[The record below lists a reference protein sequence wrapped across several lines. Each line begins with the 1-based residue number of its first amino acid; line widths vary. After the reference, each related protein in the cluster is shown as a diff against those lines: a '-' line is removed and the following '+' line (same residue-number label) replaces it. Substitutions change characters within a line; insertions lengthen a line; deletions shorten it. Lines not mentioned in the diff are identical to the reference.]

1 VPVFISTVAHLVPQ
15 IKNGK
20 LRGYAILGAERSR
33 FAPEYPTA
41 KELGYPELQFELWFG
56 LMTSSKVP
64 APVLAR
70 LNAEVNKALQSPEL
84 REKMAQQYYD
94 PIGGTPERFAQAI
107 RADMDR
113 YGRAIKEAG
122 IKPE

>member
-1 VPVFISTVAHLVPQ
+1 MRSTQSPNA
-15 IKNGK
+15 
-20 LRGYAILGAERSR
+20 AER
-33 FAPEYPTA
+33 
-41 KELGYPELQFELWFG
+41 
-56 LMTSSKVP
+56 LMESARGRGSATGTIS
-64 APVLAR
+64 LTR
-70 LNAEVNKALQSPEL
+70 LNTEVNKALESPEL
-84 REKMAQQYYD
+84 REKLAQQYYD